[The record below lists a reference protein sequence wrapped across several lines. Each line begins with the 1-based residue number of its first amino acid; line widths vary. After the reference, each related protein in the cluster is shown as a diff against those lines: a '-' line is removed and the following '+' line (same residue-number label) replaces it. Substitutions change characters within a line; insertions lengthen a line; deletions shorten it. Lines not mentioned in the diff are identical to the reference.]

1 MFRIVVT
8 AALLL
13 TAAPA
18 ALAQDANVAAISAQQ
33 AAMKKLD
40 WMKGRWRGP
49 AVTQSAQGEHRVT
62 QTERIGPL
70 LDGTVMVMEGKGFR
84 PDGTPG
90 FHAFGILS
98 FDARSGDYTLRSY
111 AQGYAGTFKLGPGGT
126 GYVWEVR
133 GGPAMPIRY
142 TATLHDGIWTEVGDR
157 IAPGQPPQRFFEM
170 HLTRVSDTDWPAAN
184 GPGPR

>member
-1 MFRIVVT
+1 MFRIAVT

-18 ALAQDANVAAISAQQ
+18 ALAQDANTAAISAQQ

-62 QTERIGPL
+62 QTERIGPA
-70 LDGTVMVMEGKGFR
+70 LDGTLMVMEGKGFR

-98 FDARSGDYTLRSY
+98 FDPRSGDYTLRSY
-111 AQGYAGTFKLGPGGT
+111 AQGYAGSFKLVPRGT
-126 GYVWEVR
+126 GYVWEVPA
-133 GGPAMPIRY
+133 GPTMTIRY
-142 TATLHDGIWTEVGDR
+142 TANLHDGIWTEVGDR
-157 IAPGQPPQRFFEM
+157 IASGQPPQRFFQM
-170 HLTRVSDTDWPAAN
+170 DLKRVGDTDWPEAGAQR
-184 GPGPR
+184 P